1 MALVAVPGYGAVE
14 IPVWVNDL
22 PSFLR
27 WVHSGE
33 LPEKPA
39 VHFINGQVW
48 VDFHMEEL
56 NSHNRVKAAF
66 HSALYDLVVAEDLGE
81 YFPDGM
87 RLTSDAA
94 GFSCEPDAM
103 FVSHAALEAGRVTFR
118 AGETT
123 GATAT
128 EAVGTP
134 DVVIEIVSP
143 SSEDKDTE
151 WLFPNYWNAGIPE
164 YWLIDCR
171 GSSIAFNIYRHGP
184 RGYTAARRS
193 GGWVRSAVFGR
204 AFRLTRQ
211 QPRSGIARYT
221 LEVR

>member
-1 MALVAVPGYGAVE
+1 MIRVAVPGYGALE
-14 IPVWVNDL
+14 IPSWVIDL

-27 WVHSGE
+27 WVHSDDF
-33 LPEKPA
+33 PEKPA

-48 VDFHMEEL
+48 VDFHMEEV
-56 NSHNRVKAAF
+56 NSHNQVKLAV
-66 HSALYDLVVAEDLGE
+66 HMALGGLVIADDLGG

-87 RLTSDAA
+87 RLTSEIAE
-94 GFSCEPDAM
+94 FSCEPDGM
-103 FVSHAALEAGRVTFR
+103 FISHDSLAAGRVTFR

-123 GATAT
+123 AGRMT

-134 DVVIEIVSP
+134 DAVIEIVSP

-171 GSSIAFNIYRHGP
+171 GKEVVFDIYKHGP
-184 RGYTAARRS
+184 KGYTAVRKSA
-193 GGWVRSAVFGR
+193 GWVKSPVFGKSFQLVR
-204 AFRLTRQ
+204 RDA
-211 QPRSGIARYT
+211 RSGITRYA
-221 LEVR
+221 LETR